1 MLLFLWED
9 QQLVNLMFYISSLSP
24 HFTFLTSNYSIIIVS
39 ACFLPHYPTP
49 HRAEKIYKDG
59 LYYNPNNPYL
69 LQSWAVMLEKIGKMP
84 EVRQCIIVS
93 STLFSSLLLYS
104 ILFYNAPKLL
114 NYDVFFCLCLSTSFP
129 LFLPLNLS
137 ISLFLYLSISL
148 SFAVCLSLSLSL
160 YLSLSH
166 SFSIPHSFSLSLS
179 RLFSVRF

>member
-1 MLLFLWED
+1 
-9 QQLVNLMFYISSLSP
+9 MFYISSLSP

-93 STLFSSLLLYS
+93 STLFSSVLLYS

-137 ISLFLYLSISL
+137 ISLFLYLSIYLSL
-148 SFAVCLSLSLSL
+148 FCCLSVSLSLSL
-160 YLSLSH
+160 YLSLTL
-166 SFSIPHSFSLSLS
+166 FLYPPLFLTISLSLIFCTI
-179 RLFSVRF
+179 LGN

>member
-1 MLLFLWED
+1 
-9 QQLVNLMFYISSLSP
+9 MFYISSLSP

-39 ACFLPHYPTP
+39 ACFLPHYLTP

-93 STLFSSLLLYS
+93 STLFSSVLLYS

-160 YLSLSH
+160 SISLSHTLSLSPTLSHYLSLAY
-166 SFSIPHSFSLSLS
+166 FLYDFRQLSY
-179 RLFSVRF
+179 

>member
-1 MLLFLWED
+1 
-9 QQLVNLMFYISSLSP
+9 MFYISSLSP

-39 ACFLPHYPTP
+39 ACFLPHYLTP

-104 ILFYNAPKLL
+104 ILFYNDQ
-114 NYDVFFCLCLSTSFP
+114 NFSTTMFSFVSVSP
-129 LFLPLNLS
+129 RPSLFSFLS
-137 ISLFLYLSISL
+137 ISQSLSFSIYLSIFL

-160 YLSLSH
+160 SISLSH